1 MNQTEHAETTVYLSL
16 DASTMVASKQVHI
29 EDIASVFC
37 SQPDIMH
44 DVKKIKLFTFR
55 DNEQGQLVVNALAI
69 IGEILKYDKSVTVQ
83 NIGSQECVV
92 YYRNLSDGHKRTG
105 KIKAAFLMLLAF
117 FGTAYSIMSYNGD
130 VGAID
135 LLQDLYQMF
144 TGTQAS
150 ATTAGYRFG
159 ILFYCVGLF
168 FGMLLFFNHLG
179 NRKLTQS
186 PTPLEIQMRL
196 YEKDISTT
204 VIKDISRRGKN
215 IDIPR

>member
-83 NIGSQECVV
+83 NIGL
-92 YYRNLSDGHKRTG
+92 LSELKRR
-105 KIKAAFLMLLAF
+105 
-117 FGTAYSIMSYNGD
+117 
-130 VGAID
+130 
-135 LLQDLYQMF
+135 
-144 TGTQAS
+144 TQ
-150 ATTAGYRFG
+150 T
-159 ILFYCVGLF
+159 
-168 FGMLLFFNHLG
+168 
-179 NRKLTQS
+179 NRKNKS
-186 PTPLEIQMRL
+186 RISDAARL
-196 YEKDISTT
+196 FRNRLFDH
-204 VIKDISRRGKN
+204 VLQRGRRCH
-215 IDIPR
+215 

>member
-92 YYRNLSDGHKRTG
+92 YYRNLCWNCLLSQSRISD
-105 KIKAAFLMLLAF
+105 AARLFRNRLF
-117 FGTAYSIMSYNGD
+117 D
-130 VGAID
+130 HV
-135 LLQDLYQMF
+135 LQR
-144 TGTQAS
+144 G
-150 ATTAGYRFG
+150 
-159 ILFYCVGLF
+159 
-168 FGMLLFFNHLG
+168 
-179 NRKLTQS
+179 
-186 PTPLEIQMRL
+186 
-196 YEKDISTT
+196 
-204 VIKDISRRGKN
+204 RRCH
-215 IDIPR
+215 

>member
-83 NIGSQECVV
+83 NIGSQE
-92 YYRNLSDGHKRTG
+92 
-105 KIKAAFLMLLAF
+105 
-117 FGTAYSIMSYNGD
+117 
-130 VGAID
+130 
-135 LLQDLYQMF
+135 
-144 TGTQAS
+144 
-150 ATTAGYRFG
+150 
-159 ILFYCVGLF
+159 
-168 FGMLLFFNHLG
+168 
-179 NRKLTQS
+179 
-186 PTPLEIQMRL
+186 
-196 YEKDISTT
+196 
-204 VIKDISRRGKN
+204 
-215 IDIPR
+215 

>member
-1 MNQTEHAETTVYLSL
+1 MANIYEGTLELIGHTPLVEF
-16 DASTMVASKQVHI
+16 KHI
-29 EDIASVFC
+29 EKKFGLEARLLAKLEYFNPAGSVKDRIAKEMIE
-37 SQPDIMH
+37 QAEKDG
-44 DVKKIKLFTFR
+44 KL
-55 DNEQGQLVVNALAI
+55 
-69 IGEILKYDKSVTVQ
+69 KPVQ

-168 FGMLLFFNHLG
+168 FGMLLFFNHGL
-179 NRKLTQS
+179 NHKKADD
-186 PTPLEIQMRL
+186 PTPLQVQMRL
-196 YEKDISTT
+196 YERDVNDAIVVDSAREGTSLD
-204 VIKDISRRGKN
+204 VD
-215 IDIPR
+215 

>member
-117 FGTAYSIMSYNGD
+117 FG
-130 VGAID
+130 
-135 LLQDLYQMF
+135 QDEWKKRVFFQHQSWRYA
-144 TGTQAS
+144 GRYKCVPEEAS
-150 ATTAGYRFG
+150 VC
-159 ILFYCVGLF
+159 I
-168 FGMLLFFNHLG
+168 
-179 NRKLTQS
+179 
-186 PTPLEIQMRL
+186 
-196 YEKDISTT
+196 
-204 VIKDISRRGKN
+204 
-215 IDIPR
+215 

>member
-83 NIGSQECVV
+83 NIGSQENKSRISDAARLF
-92 YYRNLSDGHKRTG
+92 RNRLFDH
-105 KIKAAFLMLLAF
+105 
-117 FGTAYSIMSYNGD
+117 
-130 VGAID
+130 V
-135 LLQDLYQMF
+135 LQR
-144 TGTQAS
+144 G
-150 ATTAGYRFG
+150 
-159 ILFYCVGLF
+159 
-168 FGMLLFFNHLG
+168 
-179 NRKLTQS
+179 
-186 PTPLEIQMRL
+186 
-196 YEKDISTT
+196 
-204 VIKDISRRGKN
+204 RRCH
-215 IDIPR
+215 

>member
-150 ATTAGYRFG
+150 ATTTGYRFG

-168 FGMLLFFNHLG
+168 FGMLLFFNHGL
-179 NRKLTQS
+179 NHKKADD
-186 PTPLEIQMRL
+186 PTPLQVQMRL
-196 YEKDISTT
+196 YERDVNDAIVVDSAREGTSLD
-204 VIKDISRRGKN
+204 VD
-215 IDIPR
+215 

>member
-105 KIKAAFLMLLAF
+105 KIKGISDAARLFRNRLF
-117 FGTAYSIMSYNGD
+117 D
-130 VGAID
+130 HV
-135 LLQDLYQMF
+135 LQR
-144 TGTQAS
+144 G
-150 ATTAGYRFG
+150 
-159 ILFYCVGLF
+159 
-168 FGMLLFFNHLG
+168 
-179 NRKLTQS
+179 
-186 PTPLEIQMRL
+186 
-196 YEKDISTT
+196 
-204 VIKDISRRGKN
+204 RRCH
-215 IDIPR
+215 

>member
-92 YYRNLSDGHKRTG
+92 YYRNLRDGHKRTG

-117 FGTAYSIMSYNGD
+117 I
-130 VGAID
+130 
-135 LLQDLYQMF
+135 
-144 TGTQAS
+144 
-150 ATTAGYRFG
+150 
-159 ILFYCVGLF
+159 
-168 FGMLLFFNHLG
+168 
-179 NRKLTQS
+179 
-186 PTPLEIQMRL
+186 
-196 YEKDISTT
+196 
-204 VIKDISRRGKN
+204 
-215 IDIPR
+215 

>member
-55 DNEQGQLVVNALAI
+55 DNEQG
-69 IGEILKYDKSVTVQ
+69 
-83 NIGSQECVV
+83 
-92 YYRNLSDGHKRTG
+92 
-105 KIKAAFLMLLAF
+105 LAF

-168 FGMLLFFNHLG
+168 FGMLLFFNHGL
-179 NRKLTQS
+179 NHKKADD
-186 PTPLEIQMRL
+186 PTPLQVQMRL
-196 YEKDISTT
+196 YERDVNDAIVVDSAREGTSLD
-204 VIKDISRRGKN
+204 VD
-215 IDIPR
+215 